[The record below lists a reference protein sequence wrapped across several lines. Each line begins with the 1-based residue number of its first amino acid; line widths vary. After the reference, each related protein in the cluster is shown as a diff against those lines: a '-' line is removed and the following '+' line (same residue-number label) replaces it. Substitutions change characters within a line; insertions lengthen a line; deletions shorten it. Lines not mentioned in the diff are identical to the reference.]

1 VNNHSTTDDP
11 EERRAIARIE
21 RALESLGS
29 EYSPPP
35 GWEDRV
41 LAATKQSWW
50 ERLRAWQRGLIVGGP
65 ALCAALAAAVL
76 WLGSSGAPA
85 LGRLQI
91 ASVEPE
97 PQMMARGEDHIFPS
111 NKELRLTVP
120 GEGEHRALRIYRGR
134 GPLVFACETSH
145 PRAPGCAIFPDRLS
159 ALWTPTA
166 LDRYTVVTLVSSEPL
181 PVTTETLD
189 GDNAATAKL
198 DVRETKIQID

>member
-1 VNNHSTTDDP
+1 MTNHSTIDDP

-65 ALCAALAAAVL
+65 TLCAALAAAML
-76 WLGSSGAPA
+76 WIGSSGTTA
-85 LGRLQI
+85 LGPLQI

-97 PQMMARGEDHIFPS
+97 PQMMARGPDTFSANRP
-111 NKELRLTVP
+111 LRFTVA
-120 GEGEHRALRIYRGR
+120 GKGEHRALRIYKGR
-134 GPLVFACETSH
+134 GELVFACETS
-145 PRAPGCAIFPDRLS
+145 APSTAGCEISADRLS
-159 ALWTPTA
+159 ATWTPDTIIKYTA
-166 LDRYTVVTLVSSEPL
+166 ITLVSSEPL
-181 PVTTETLD
+181 PATQNSLD
-189 GDNAATAKL
+189 ADNAATAKL
-198 DVRETKIQID
+198 DARETTFSID

>member
-1 VNNHSTTDDP
+1 MNNHSTMDDP

-76 WLGSSGAPA
+76 WIGPNRAPA
-85 LGRLQI
+85 LGQLQI

-97 PQMMARGEDHIFPS
+97 PQMMARGEDQIFSS
-111 NKELRLTVP
+111 NKELRLTVQ
-120 GEGEHRALRIYRGR
+120 GKGEHRALRIYKGR
-134 GPLVFACETSH
+134 GERVFACETSH
-145 PRAPGCAIFPDRLS
+145 PSTPGCAIFADRLS
-159 ALWTPTA
+159 ALWTPKT
-166 LDRYTVVTLVSSEPL
+166 LGKYTVVTLSSSEPL
-181 PVTTETLD
+181 PVTKNTLD
-189 GDNAATAKL
+189 VDNAATTKL
-198 DVRETKIQID
+198 DARETEIRID

>member
-1 VNNHSTTDDP
+1 MNNHSTMDDP

-76 WLGSSGAPA
+76 WIGPSGAPA
-85 LGRLQI
+85 LGPLQI

-97 PQMMARGEDHIFPS
+97 PQMMARGDDHIFPS
-111 NKELRLTVP
+111 NKELRLTVQ
-120 GEGEHRALRIYRGR
+120 GKGEHRALRIYRGR
-134 GPLVFACETSH
+134 GKLELACETGQPS
-145 PRAPGCAIFPDRLS
+145 APGCAIFDDRLS
-159 ALWTPTA
+159 VLWTPTA
-166 LDRYTVVTLVSSEPL
+166 LDKYTVITLVSPEPL

-198 DVRETKIQID
+198 AARETEIRID